1 MTDSLSESTGAD
13 AVDEITAWVS
23 SKSLAGTSKDS
34 YYNAF
39 RKFASVMLDIDDA
52 DDLPERFAALKTSHA
67 TNSPTPSASDILRWS
82 DVTPLI
88 EAREEYNY
96 RDPAIL
102 AVQWSSGGRPESELW
117 NLTWGT
123 SKIVVTTSFFQFPRI
138 RRPARATSIS
148 TLVRRIS
155 VVGKSTTRLTMRV
168 GSRTA
173 RWFGRRSPRTNRLA
187 TRSTGIPSTRRVMP

>member
-88 EAREEYNY
+88 EAR
-96 RDPAIL
+96 
-102 AVQWSSGGRPESELW
+102 
-117 NLTWGT
+117 
-123 SKIVVTTSFFQFPRI
+123 
-138 RRPARATSIS
+138 
-148 TLVRRIS
+148 
-155 VVGKSTTRLTMRV
+155 
-168 GSRTA
+168 
-173 RWFGRRSPRTNRLA
+173 
-187 TRSTGIPSTRRVMP
+187 